1 LRCRDDLAAQ
11 RVEHFEIAGYG
22 TVVAYARLLGQDEIA
37 DLLQETLDEE
47 KAADEKLGAIAE
59 TVNSDTKMAA

>member
-1 LRCRDDLAAQ
+1 MISAAQ
-11 RVEHFEIAGYG
+11 RVEHYEIAGYG